1 MSTRNMDA
9 LFKPRS
15 IALLGASRTPGSI
28 GAVLARNL
36 FNSGFQGPILPVH
49 PRHRAVQ
56 GVLSYPDV
64 SALPVTPDLAVIATP
79 AESVPD
85 LVAELGALGTRA
97 AAVISRGRP
106 GRPGAEWRQRVLDAA
121 RPHMLRVMG
130 PNGLGAIVPHAG
142 LNASV
147 SHMQAEPGGIAFVTQ
162 SGAIM
167 TSIIDW
173 AANHGTGFSHLV
185 ALGDMGDVDFGD
197 MLDYLVA
204 DEHTRAILLHVEVIT
219 NVRKFMS
226 AARAAARMKPVIV
239 IKGGRHVEA
248 ARAAESHTGAVASS
262 DAVYDAAFRRAGML
276 RVHNLDELFSAAG
289 TLGLSGVPTGE
300 RMAILSNGGG
310 MGVMATD
317 TFLDS
322 GGVLAELS
330 EETLARLD
338 TVLPTGWAR
347 ENPVDII
354 GDAPGSRYA
363 ASLEVL
369 MEAPEVD
376 AVLVINCPV
385 AIADSED
392 AAIAVA
398 DCVAEQ
404 DRRWGKHR
412 MVLTSWVGEATAA
425 VARDHLS
432 QHGVPTFRTPLM
444 ATRAFM
450 QMLEYR
456 RNQEELL
463 ETPRPLPEDT
473 EPDIASARAIIRAA
487 RDTEQEWLSED
498 ISKQLLTAFDI
509 PVVETRPA
517 STPEAARGIAAT
529 MSSPWVVKLRSRSVL
544 HKTELDGVALNL
556 ETPDAVEA
564 AARSMQGR
572 LPPEDDA
579 GFTVQRMVDPTDS
592 YELFAGVIDD
602 DQFGPVILFD
612 EGGVAVDVIGD
623 QATGLPPLNIKLAR
637 DLIARTRIYRQL
649 RGRGSLKAVDLDAVA
664 LTLIRLSRLVVELP
678 EVRELDLNPVLA
690 GPRGVTVL
698 DARVR
703 IAPDTG
709 AGAARLAIRPYPRE
723 LQEEITLADGRTL
736 QLRPILPED
745 EGELIRTYSSLT
757 PDELELRF
765 FVSSQKFTHLTTA
778 RSTQIDYDREM
789 TFVLTDPGVPGE
801 SRVHGVVSAATD
813 PDNHS
818 AEFAIIIPQTMTG
831 QGLGRLLME
840 RIITYCR
847 QRGTHILFGEVLK
860 ENTRML
866 KLCRRLGFRKRTSPR
881 YPQIY
886 LVELELQTEQALQ
899 TT

>member
-1 MSTRNMDA
+1 MSTRNLAA
-9 LFKPRS
+9 LFQPQS
-15 IALLGASRTPGSI
+15 VALLGASRRPGSI

-49 PRHRAVQ
+49 PRHRAIQ
-56 GVLSYPDV
+56 GVLAYPDV
-64 SALPVTPDLAVIATP
+64 ASLPVTPDLAVICTP
-79 AESVPD
+79 ADTVPD
-85 LVAELGALGTRA
+85 LLTQLGERGTRA
-97 AAVISRGRP
+97 AIIISRGQ
-106 GRPGAEWRQRVLDAA
+106 PGAAGAQWRQRLLEAA
-121 RPHMLRVMG
+121 RPYLMRVLG

-147 SHMQAEPGGIAFVTQ
+147 SHMQAEPGGVAFVTQ

-185 ALGDMGDVDFGD
+185 ALGDMSDVDFGD
-197 MLDYLVA
+197 MLDYLVT
-204 DEHTRAILLHVEVIT
+204 DHNTSAILLHVEVIT

-248 ARAAESHTGAVASS
+248 ARAAESHTGALASS

-289 TLGLSGVPTGE
+289 TLALSGVPGGE

-317 TFLDS
+317 VYLDN

-330 EETLARLD
+330 EETLTRLD
-338 TVLPTGWAR
+338 AVLPAGWAR

-354 GDAPGSRYA
+354 GDAPGARYA

-376 AVLVINCPV
+376 AVMVINCPV
-385 AIADSED
+385 AIADSEE
-392 AAIAVA
+392 AALAVA
-398 DCVAEQ
+398 ACVTEQ
-404 DRRWGKHR
+404 DRRWGHHR
-412 MVLTSWVGEATAA
+412 MVLTSWVGEATAG
-425 VARDHLS
+425 VAREHLS
-432 QHGVPTFRTPLM
+432 NHGIPTFRTPLL

-473 EPDIASARAIIRAA
+473 EPDVTQARAIIRRALESGEPWL
-487 RDTEQEWLSED
+487 TED
-498 ISKQLLTAFDI
+498 VSKQVLAAFDI
-509 PVVETRPA
+509 PVVPTHVA
-517 STPEAARGIAAT
+517 STAEHAREIAET
-529 MSSPWVVKLRSRSVL
+529 LPGPYVLKLRASGVT
-544 HKTELDGVALNL
+544 HKTDVEGVRLHL
-556 ETPDAVEA
+556 PTPDAVAA
-564 AARSMQGR
+564 AARDMAQHPVARETS
-572 LPPEDDA
+572 A
-579 GFTVQRMVDPTDS
+579 GFTVQPMVTQADS
-592 YELFAGVIDD
+592 YELLAGVIDD
-602 DQFGPVILFD
+602 AQFGPVIVFG
-612 EGGVAVDVIGD
+612 EGGTAVEVITD
-623 QATGLPPLNIKLAR
+623 QAIGLPPLNIKLAR

-649 RGRGSLKAVDLDAVA
+649 CGYRGVEAADLDAIA

-678 EVRELDLNPVLA
+678 EVSELDINPLLA
-690 GPRGVTVL
+690 GPAGVTAL
-698 DARVR
+698 DARIRVSDGSTQDR
-703 IAPDTG
+703 
-709 AGAARLAIRPYPRE
+709 AARLAIRPYPRE
-723 LQEEITLADGRTL
+723 LQETITLKDGRDL
-736 QLRPILPED
+736 LLRPILPED
-745 EGELIRTYSSLT
+745 ESELIRTYSSLT
-757 PDELELRF
+757 AEELELRF
-765 FVSSQKFTHLTTA
+765 FVSSQTFTHLTTA

-789 TFVLTDPGVPGE
+789 TLVLTDPGVPGE

-813 PDNHS
+813 ADNDS
-818 AEFAIIIPQTMTG
+818 AEFAIIIPHNMTG
-831 QGLGRLLME
+831 LGLGQLLME
-840 RIITYCR
+840 RIIHYCR
-847 QRGTHILFGEVLK
+847 QRGTRVLQGEVLK

-866 KLCRRLGFRKRTSPR
+866 RLCRRLGFRKRTSPT

-886 LVELELQTEQALQ
+886 LVELQLQANPPA
-899 TT
+899 

>member
-1 MSTRNMDA
+1 MSTRNLAA
-9 LFKPRS
+9 LFQPQS
-15 IALLGASRTPGSI
+15 VALLGASRRPGSI

-56 GVLSYPDV
+56 GVLTYPDV
-64 SALPVTPDLAVIATP
+64 ASLPVTPDLAVICTP
-79 AESVPD
+79 ADTVPD
-85 LVAELGALGTRA
+85 LLTQLGERGTRA
-97 AAVISRGRP
+97 AIIISRGQP
-106 GRPGAEWRQRVLDAA
+106 GPAGAQWRQRLLEAA
-121 RPHMLRVMG
+121 RPYLMRILG
-130 PNGLGAIVPHAG
+130 PNGLGAIVPRAG

-147 SHMQAEPGGIAFVTQ
+147 SHMQAHPGGVAFVTQ

-173 AANHGTGFSHLV
+173 AASHGTGFSHLV
-185 ALGDMGDVDFGD
+185 ALGDMSDVDFGD

-204 DEHTRAILLHVEVIT
+204 DHGTSAILLHVEVIT

-276 RVHNLDELFSAAG
+276 RVHNLDDLFSAAG
-289 TLGLSGVPTGE
+289 TLALSGVPGGE

-317 TFLDS
+317 VYLDN

-330 EETLARLD
+330 EDTLTRLD
-338 TVLPTGWAR
+338 AVLPAGWAR

-354 GDAPGSRYA
+354 GDAPGERYA
-363 ASLEVL
+363 NSLEVL

-376 AVLVINCPV
+376 AVMVINCPV
-385 AIADSED
+385 AIADSEE
-392 AAIAVA
+392 AALAVA
-398 DCVAEQ
+398 RCVAAQ
-404 DRRWGKHR
+404 DQRWGRHR

-425 VARDHLS
+425 IAREHLS
-432 QHGVPTFRTPLM
+432 SRGVPTFRTPLL

-473 EPDIASARAIIRAA
+473 EPDVAEARAIIRRA
-487 RDTEQEWLSED
+487 RDAGNEWLTED
-498 ISKQLLTAFDI
+498 LSKQLLAAFDI
-509 PVVETRPA
+509 PVVATHPA
-517 STPEAARGIAAT
+517 STPEHAREIAET
-529 MSSPWVVKLRSRSVL
+529 LTGPYVVKLRAEGLV
-544 HKTELDGVALNL
+544 HKSDVGGVRLNL
-556 ETPDAVEA
+556 RTPEAVEI
-564 AARSMQGR
+564 AARDMARQ
-572 LPPEDDA
+572 LPPAQEHA
-579 GFTVQRMVDPTDS
+579 GFAVQPMVTHTHS

-602 DQFGPVILFD
+602 AQFGPVIVFGD
-612 EGGVAVDVIGD
+612 GGAAVEVLTD
-623 QATGLPPLNIKLAR
+623 QTIGLPPLNIKLAR
-637 DLIARTRIYRQL
+637 DLMARTRIYRQL
-649 RGRGSLKAVDLDAVA
+649 CGYRKVAAADLDAIA

-678 EVRELDLNPVLA
+678 EVRELDINPLLA
-690 GPRGVTVL
+690 GPFGVTAL
-698 DARVR
+698 DARIRVASEP
-703 IAPDTG
+703 IQNPS
-709 AGAARLAIRPYPRE
+709 ARLAIRPYPRE
-723 LQEEITLADGRTL
+723 LEETVTLQDGRDL
-736 QLRPILPED
+736 LLRPILPED
-745 EGELIRTYSSLT
+745 EHELIRTYSSLS
-757 PDELELRF
+757 PEELELRF
-765 FVSSQKFTHLTTA
+765 FVSSQTFTHMTTA

-801 SRVHGVVSAATD
+801 SAVHGVVSAATD
-813 PDNHS
+813 PDNDS
-818 AEFAIIIPQTMTG
+818 AEFAIIIPHTMTG
-831 QGLGRLLME
+831 LGLGRFLME
-840 RIITYCR
+840 RIIAYCR
-847 QRGTHILFGEVLK
+847 QRGTRVLRGEVLK

-866 KLCRRLGFRKRTSPR
+866 RLCRRLGFRKRTSPT

-886 LVELELQTEQALQ
+886 LVELELQAESSA
-899 TT
+899 